1 MGVYLNPG
9 NEKFAKAV
17 QSEIY
22 VDKTGL
28 IEYTNQ
34 VINTVQR
41 YVCVSRPRRFGK
53 SMTADMLTA
62 YYGKE
67 CDSRELFSGL
77 KISQNAVFAQHL
89 NQYPTIFLNMQEF
102 LSRSKEIGQVID
114 RVRRMLLRE
123 LKNSYPDVDY
133 FDDTDLVESLQDIY
147 AATKQ
152 SFVIIIDE
160 WDCVFREYQQDKKAQ
175 EEYLDFLRDFL
186 KDKVYVA
193 LAYLTGILP
202 IKKYGTHSALN
213 MFDEFTMLD
222 PGPLA
227 EYVGFT
233 EQEVE
238 ELCGRYQMDLAEIK
252 NWYDGYM
259 LSGKHVY
266 NPKAVVS
273 VMMRGSFQSYWS
285 QTGTYESLI
294 PLIDMDF
301 DGLRAAIIS
310 MISGN
315 EIKVRTTTF
324 QNDMVSFKNK
334 DDVLTLLIHLGYL
347 AFNQKNQMAYIP
359 NEELRNELMDAV
371 EENKWDEIIQF
382 ERQSIDLFNATINKD
397 VNTVAAKIEQIHME
411 YTSVIQYNDENSL
424 SSVLAIAYLG
434 TMNYYFKP
442 VRELPTGRGF
452 ADFVYI
458 PKPEYINDYP
468 ALVVELKWNKNA
480 DTAMQQIRERQYP
493 NSLLQYTGNV
503 LLVAINYDEKT
514 KEHVCKIEEY
524 AKIQN

>member
-233 EQEVE
+233 EQEVQ
-238 ELCGRYQMDLAEIK
+238 ELCPQYDMSYDKMKQ
-252 NWYDGYM
+252 WYDGYDLKGIQIYNPRSVVM
-259 LSGKHVY
+259 SLSGHD
-266 NPKAVVS
+266 
-273 VMMRGSFQSYWS
+273 FDSYW
-285 QTGTYESLI
+285 TKTETYEALKKYIQMDMYNLKELVTRLI
-294 PLIDMDF
+294 AGSSI
-301 DGLRAAIIS
+301 
-310 MISGN
+310 
-315 EIKVRTTTF
+315 EINPDKF
-324 QNDMVSFKNK
+324 QNDMTTFASA
-334 DDVLTLLIHLGYL
+334 DDVLTLLVHLGYL
-347 AFNQKNQMAYIP
+347 TYDFDTCTVHIP
-359 NEELRNELMDAV
+359 NQEVQKEFINCIEDGGWEPVMDAIRKSEELLA
-371 EENKWDEIIQF
+371 
-382 ERQSIDLFNATINKD
+382 ATIRGEEE
-397 VNTVAAKIEQIHME
+397 TVARMIENAHQE
-411 YTSVIQYNDENSL
+411 NTSILAYNDENSL
-424 SSVLAIAYLG
+424 ACVIALAYYSAKK
-434 TMNYYFKP
+434 NYVVY
-442 VRELPTGRGF
+442 RELAGGKGF
-452 ADFVYI
+452 ADMVFV
-458 PKPEYINDYP
+458 PRKTTQTP
-468 ALVVELKWNKNA
+468 AIVVELKWNQTEA
-480 DTAMQQIRERQYP
+480 AITQIKRKQYVE
-493 NSLLQYTGNV
+493 SLKDYRGEV
-503 LLVAINYDEKT
+503 ILVGINYES
-514 KEHVCKIEEY
+514 KELKKDDYKKHSCKIERITM
-524 AKIQN
+524 A

>member
-1 MGVYLNPG
+1 MGIYVNPTG
-9 NEKFAKAV
+9 RSFELAIN
-17 QSEIY
+17 SEIF
-22 VDKTGL
+22 VDKSGL
-28 IEYTNQ
+28 IKETNKC
-34 VINTVQR
+34 INTLQR
-41 YVCVSRPRRFGK
+41 YMCVSRPRRFGK
-53 SMTADMLTA
+53 SMAMDMLSA
-62 YYGKE
+62 YYGRKTDAE
-67 CDSRELFSGL
+67 NLFKGL
-77 KISQNAVFAQHL
+77 KISHDESYDRHINKYDVL
-89 NQYPTIFLNMQEF
+89 KINMQDF
-102 LSRSKEIGQVID
+102 LSVTHSVDDMLKMLCEYITDDFSIECKDIIFRDKSNIV
-114 RVRRMLLRE
+114 RVMQ
-123 LKNSYPDVDY
+123 DV
-133 FDDTDLVESLQDIY
+133 FMSTGRP
-147 AATKQ
+147 
-152 SFVIIIDE
+152 FVILIDE
-160 WDCVFREYQQDKKAQ
+160 WDCLFREFTQDKEAQ
-175 EEYLDFLRDFL
+175 KKYLDFLRGWL
-186 KDKVYVA
+186 KDKDYIA
-193 LAYLTGILP
+193 LAYMTGILP
-202 IKKYGTHSALN
+202 IKKYGSHSALN
-213 MFDEFTMLD
+213 MFTEYSMTDM
-222 PGPLA
+222 GALA
-227 EYVGFT
+227 EYFGFT
-233 EQEVE
+233 DDEVKQ
-238 ELCGRYQMDLAEIK
+238 LCKKYDRDYEAVK

-493 NSLLQYTGNV
+493 NSLLQYTGNI

-514 KEHVCKIEEY
+514 KEYVCKIEEY

>member
-1 MGVYLNPG
+1 
-9 NEKFAKAV
+9 
-17 QSEIY
+17 
-22 VDKTGL
+22 
-28 IEYTNQ
+28 
-34 VINTVQR
+34 
-41 YVCVSRPRRFGK
+41 
-53 SMTADMLTA
+53 
-62 YYGKE
+62 
-67 CDSRELFSGL
+67 
-77 KISQNAVFAQHL
+77 
-89 NQYPTIFLNMQEF
+89 
-102 LSRSKEIGQVID
+102 
-114 RVRRMLLRE
+114 
-123 LKNSYPDVDY
+123 
-133 FDDTDLVESLQDIY
+133 
-147 AATKQ
+147 
-152 SFVIIIDE
+152 
-160 WDCVFREYQQDKKAQ
+160 
-175 EEYLDFLRDFL
+175 
-186 KDKVYVA
+186 
-193 LAYLTGILP
+193 
-202 IKKYGTHSALN
+202 
-213 MFDEFTMLD
+213 
-222 PGPLA
+222 
-227 EYVGFT
+227 
-233 EQEVE
+233 
-238 ELCGRYQMDLAEIK
+238 
-252 NWYDGYM
+252 
-259 LSGKHVY
+259 
-266 NPKAVVS
+266 
-273 VMMRGSFQSYWS
+273 MMRGSFQSYWS

-347 AFNQKNQMAYIP
+347 AFNQKKQMAYIP

-371 EENKWDEIIQF
+371 EENKWDEIMQF

-397 VNTVAAKIEQIHME
+397 VNTVAAKFEQIHME

-493 NSLLQYTGNV
+493 NSLLQYTGNI
-503 LLVAINYDEKT
+503 LFVAINYDEKT

-524 AKIQN
+524 AKI

>member
-252 NWYDGYM
+252 NWYDGY
-259 LSGKHVY
+259 SFPGESSVY
-266 NPKAVVS
+266 SPRSVVNA
-273 VMMRGSFQSYWS
+273 MRFRKIGNYWN
-285 QTGTYESLI
+285 QTETFEALQWY
-294 PLIDMDF
+294 IDLNF
-301 DGLRAAIIS
+301 DGLRDDVLQMMAGKKIPVNTGS
-310 MISGN
+310 FTNDM
-315 EIKVRTTTF
+315 TTF
-324 QNDMVSFKNK
+324 RTE

-347 AFNQKNQMAYIP
+347 AYDDKTKTVKIP
-359 NEELRNELMDAV
+359 NS
-371 EENKWDEIIQF
+371 EIRA
-382 ERQSIDLFNATINKD
+382 EY
-397 VNTVAAKIEQIHME
+397 VNTVSVSDWGSVSKALKDSADTLNAIWQGREEQVSKAIEQAHFE
-411 YTSVIQYNDENSL
+411 TSHIQYNDENALSYTISL
-424 SSVLAIAYLG
+424 ALYAARNFYTIH
-434 TMNYYFKP
+434 
-442 VRELPTGRGF
+442 RELAGGKGF
-452 ADFVYI
+452 ADLVFI
-458 PKPEYINDYP
+458 PKKQFAEKP
-468 ALVVELKWNKNA
+468 ALVVELKWDKSA
-480 DTAMQQIRERQYP
+480 EGAIKQIKDKKYFE
-493 NSLLQYTGNV
+493 SLEEYQDN
-503 LLVAINYDEKT
+503 LLLIGINYDKKT
-514 KEHVCKIEEY
+514 KEHVCKIEKY
-524 AKIQN
+524 

>member
-1 MGVYLNPG
+1 MYKRQVTH
-9 NEKFAKAV
+9 
-17 QSEIY
+17 S
-22 VDKTGL
+22 VD
-28 IEYTNQ
+28 
-34 VINTVQR
+34 
-41 YVCVSRPRRFGK
+41 
-53 SMTADMLTA
+53 DMLKMLCEYITDDFSI
-62 YYGKE
+62 E
-67 CDSRELFSGL
+67 CKDIIFRDKSNIVRVM
-77 KISQNAVFAQHL
+77 QDVFMSTGR
-89 NQYPTIFLNMQEF
+89 P
-102 LSRSKEIGQVID
+102 
-114 RVRRMLLRE
+114 
-123 LKNSYPDVDY
+123 
-133 FDDTDLVESLQDIY
+133 
-147 AATKQ
+147 
-152 SFVIIIDE
+152 FVILIDE
-160 WDCVFREYQQDKKAQ
+160 WDCLFREFTQDKEAQ
-175 EEYLDFLRDFL
+175 KKYLDFLRGWL
-186 KDKVYVA
+186 KDKDYIA
-193 LAYLTGILP
+193 LAYMTGILP
-202 IKKYGTHSALN
+202 IKKYGSHSALN
-213 MFDEFTMLD
+213 MFTEYSMTDM
-222 PGPLA
+222 GALA
-227 EYVGFT
+227 EYFGFT
-233 EQEVE
+233 DDEVKQ
-238 ELCGRYQMDLAEIK
+238 LCKKYDRDYEAVK